1 MNVEDDTVY
10 KVPCND
16 IHCTLHTK
24 TFLSAGVQNDFDDAA
39 IKKIHLKY
47 TDCVNL
53 GEKGWLC
60 ILMSSLYVRERLD
73 FYDWIDYFIPVWLST
88 YFSKVDFGRIMVSS
102 SLSKKNPI
110 IYLQFIFLK
119 AECYKIVYRM
129 KLLQDE
135 NNIFIEDPL

>member
-10 KVPCND
+10 KVACND

-53 GEKGWLC
+53 GEKG
-60 ILMSSLYVRERLD
+60 
-73 FYDWIDYFIPVWLST
+73 
-88 YFSKVDFGRIMVSS
+88 
-102 SLSKKNPI
+102 
-110 IYLQFIFLK
+110 
-119 AECYKIVYRM
+119 
-129 KLLQDE
+129 
-135 NNIFIEDPL
+135 

>member
-47 TDCVNL
+47 TDCKSRREGMIMYFNEL
-53 GEKGWLC
+53 IIC
-60 ILMSSLYVRERLD
+60 TRTSSFLRLNTL
-73 FYDWIDYFIPVWLST
+73 FYT
-88 YFSKVDFGRIMVSS
+88 
-102 SLSKKNPI
+102 SLAP
-110 IYLQFIFLK
+110 YLFF
-119 AECYKIVYRM
+119 
-129 KLLQDE
+129 
-135 NNIFIEDPL
+135 